1 MDDGNDQ
8 SYCKDC
14 RLAVTVVVDHATGDT
29 ICTDCALVL
38 EERYVDETFEW
49 RTFSDSAGGED
60 RDPNHVGG
68 RSDPFLTHA
77 QLGTVVASAVN
88 KRQSNAT
95 SLLRVHLDI
104 GRESSSQENSLVV
117 AFRAI
122 SDMAEQLHLVATI
135 RDHAKEIFKK
145 LDEAKLCPRGRNRD
159 ATYAACLHTACR
171 KEGKPWTYAELATVV
186 RDARAD
192 ATKKKE
198 IGRVAKII
206 SEQLE
211 EKARHAMGIGVVRA
225 ADYMGRFG
233 SLLGMGKAEVRTAQR
248 VAQSLDEQLDVRRNP
263 ESIAAAIIY
272 MMAQRS
278 GAKTSARDV
287 SVVTNVAEV
296 TIREACK
303 ELTKHIELLFSQELV
318 V

>member
-1 MDDGNDQ
+1 MDGGNDQ

-14 RLAVTVVVDHATGDT
+14 HLAVTVVVDHATGDT
-29 ICTDCALVL
+29 ICTDCGLVL
-38 EERYVDETFEW
+38 EERYVDETSEW
-49 RTFSDSAGGED
+49 RTFSDSTGGED
-60 RDPNHVGG
+60 RDPNRVGG
-68 RSDPFLTHA
+68 CSDPFLTHA
-77 QLGTVVASAVN
+77 ELGTVVTSAT
-88 KRQSNAT
+88 KRQSSAT
-95 SLLRVHLDI
+95 SLPRVHLDM
-104 GRESSSQENSLVV
+104 GRESWSHENSLVV

-135 RDHAKEIFKK
+135 RDHAKEIFKR
-145 LDEAKLCPRGRNRD
+145 LEEAKLCPRGRNRD

-171 KEGKPWTYAELATVV
+171 KEGKPRTYAELATVV

-192 ATKKKE
+192 ATKKKKE

-211 EKARHAMGIGVVRA
+211 EKAGHVMGIGVVRA

-233 SLLGMGKAEVRTAQR
+233 SLLGMGKAEVLTAQR
-248 VAQSLDEQLDVRRNP
+248 AALRLDEQLDVRRNP

-272 MMAQRS
+272 MMARCS

-287 SVVTNVAEV
+287 SAVTNVAEV
-296 TIREACK
+296 TIKEACK
-303 ELTKHIELLFSQELV
+303 ELTKHAELLFSQE
-318 V
+318 